1 MKLTLVNFLCYENK
15 TFIIN
20 ENELTLI
27 EGPSGKGKSTIMK
40 GILFALFGTGTKL
53 QTYGKTSCKV
63 CLEFNDLKIERS
75 KRPNTLKVNDNFED
89 SAGQEL
95 INRKFGEFF
104 TTTSYIQQ
112 NAVSSFVLLSPADKM
127 NFLET
132 FAFKNDN
139 IDELKQRNNKLI
151 KKYNEDVI
159 RCESKI
165 NTLNEQLKDKIL
177 PEKVRF
183 PIKCKRSDVDKI
195 TAKNKQQV
203 SNLNNIIDENTNSVN
218 NIKENI
224 TDAKLLHNNLVNCDT
239 NIKNYNTK
247 VESLKKQLSSIF
259 YKGDDHLEE
268 ITKIYDGIIKNEKRI
283 KLEQSYDEKRE
294 NLTKIK
300 KEETDKN
307 NKKIEEINS
316 ELWRDYNKAEI
327 DDIISEYEILLKD
340 RQKLD
345 SLFERQSNY
354 THDNIETLEEDKI
367 VLEKQL
373 DEYNKVNEEY
383 DRCKNILE
391 CPNCKNNLKLIK
403 NKLVSVSEQIR
414 VTCIDIEV
422 INNTKSNLNS
432 VVDDLAIQKNNALEF
447 QKIYEK
453 INKINNKYDE
463 IPEFKSI
470 QDDILYLKSYKNKQ
484 FLLEKELENIK
495 ESSIVKNLE
504 EELEKLK
511 IEIDKF
517 PKSNLSSYDKN
528 EILTEI
534 YAEKKY
540 KDKCDF
546 LKKEIDECNIL
557 IENIENDK
565 QHKIDKYTNTYSIRC
580 LDILNS
586 NLVDSSKL
594 LESNKLELAELI
606 KINKIIDDWHNYQC
620 KKEEYDKLNDSLKMI
635 KSEKNEFENRY
646 TASLK
651 FKNLILSCEAAIMSD
666 IINNINL
673 SAKTYLDIIFP
684 EDPINVS
691 LTSFKENKK
700 GVITP
705 SINIEI
711 EYKGMECE
719 LNMLSGGE
727 LSRIILAY
735 TLALTELFN
744 SPLILLD
751 ESTASLDQ
759 ESTNIVF
766 DAIKEH
772 CNTKT
777 VIIIA
782 HQVIQGGFENVISLN

>member
-63 CLEFNDLKIERS
+63 YLEFSDLKIERS
-75 KRPNTLKVNDNFED
+75 KRPNTLKVNNNFED
-89 SAGQEL
+89 SAAQEL

-132 FAFKNDN
+132 FAFKNEN
-139 IDELKQRNNKLI
+139 IDELKQKNNKLI

-165 NTLNEQLKDKIL
+165 NTLGEQIEDKIL
-177 PEKVRF
+177 PEKVKF
-183 PIKCKRSDVDKI
+183 PIKCKRSEVDKI
-195 TAKNKQQV
+195 TKSKKEQV
-203 SNLNNIIDENTNSVN
+203 FNLNSIIEENANNSN

-224 TDAKLLHNNLVNCDT
+224 TDAKLLDNNLINCNE
-239 NIKNYNTK
+239 NIKNYNSK
-247 VESLKKQLSSIF
+247 LESLKTQLSSIF
-259 YKGDDHLEE
+259 YKGDSHLEK
-268 ITKIYDGIIKNEKRI
+268 ITKIYDEIIKNEKRI
-283 KLEQSYDEKRE
+283 KLQHTYDEKRE
-294 NLTKIK
+294 NFIKIK

-307 NKKIEEINS
+307 NKKIKEINS
-316 ELWRDYNKAEI
+316 ELWNDYNKSEI
-327 DDIISEYEILLKD
+327 DDVILEYETLLKD

-345 SLFERQSNY
+345 SLYDRQCNY
-354 THDNIETLEEDKI
+354 IYDNIETLEENKLI
-367 VLEKQL
+367 LETQL
-373 DEYNKVNEEY
+373 DDYNKVNDEY
-383 DRCKNILE
+383 NRCKNILE
-391 CPNCKNNLKLIK
+391 CPNCKVNLKIIK
-403 NKLVSVSEQIR
+403 NKLVSVAEQIK

-422 INNTKSNLNS
+422 INNTKSNL
-432 VVDDLAIQKNNALEF
+432 DKITDELAIQKNNSIES
-447 QKIYEK
+447 QKIEEK
-453 INKINNKYDE
+453 INRINDKYDD

-484 FLLEKELENIK
+484 FLLEKELKNIK
-495 ESSIVKNLE
+495 ESSIIKNLE
-504 EELEKLK
+504 DELEKIKIELEK
-511 IEIDKF
+511 FPKNNLLSHDKNQILAEIYDEKKYKSEFEFLNKEINDCEALIKNIEIDKQQ
-517 PKSNLSSYDKN
+517 K
-528 EILTEI
+528 I
-534 YAEKKY
+534 
-540 KDKCDF
+540 
-546 LKKEIDECNIL
+546 
-557 IENIENDK
+557 ND
-565 QHKIDKYTNTYSIRC
+565 YNNTYNISC
-580 LDILNS
+580 LATLNS
-586 NLVDSSKL
+586 NLDKINKL
-594 LESNKLELAELI
+594 LESNKTELADLI

-620 KKEEYDKLNDSLKMI
+620 KKEEYDKLNNSLKKI
-635 KSEKNEFENRY
+635 ENEKIEFENKY

-651 FKNLILSCEAAIMSD
+651 FKNLILSCEAAVMSD

-673 SAKTYLDIIFP
+673 SAKTYLEIIFP
-684 EDPINVS
+684 EDPINVT

-700 GVITP
+700 GIITP

>member
-1 MKLTLVNFLCYENK
+1 MWK
-15 TFIIN
+15 
-20 ENELTLI
+20 
-27 EGPSGKGKSTIMK
+27 
-40 GILFALFGTGTKL
+40 
-53 QTYGKTSCKV
+53 
-63 CLEFNDLKIERS
+63 
-75 KRPNTLKVNDNFED
+75 
-89 SAGQEL
+89 
-95 INRKFGEFF
+95 
-104 TTTSYIQQ
+104 
-112 NAVSSFVLLSPADKM
+112 
-127 NFLET
+127 
-132 FAFKNDN
+132 
-139 IDELKQRNNKLI
+139 
-151 KKYNEDVI
+151 
-159 RCESKI
+159 
-165 NTLNEQLKDKIL
+165 
-177 PEKVRF
+177 
-183 PIKCKRSDVDKI
+183 
-195 TAKNKQQV
+195 
-203 SNLNNIIDENTNSVN
+203 
-218 NIKENI
+218 
-224 TDAKLLHNNLVNCDT
+224 
-239 NIKNYNTK
+239 
-247 VESLKKQLSSIF
+247 
-259 YKGDDHLEE
+259 
-268 ITKIYDGIIKNEKRI
+268 
-283 KLEQSYDEKRE
+283 
-294 NLTKIK
+294 
-300 KEETDKN
+300 
-307 NKKIEEINS
+307 
-316 ELWRDYNKAEI
+316 DYNKSEI
-327 DDIISEYEILLKD
+327 DDIICEYEILLKD

-354 THDNIETLEEDKI
+354 TYDNIETLEENKI

-391 CPNCKNNLKLIK
+391 CPNCKINLKLIK

-447 QKIYEK
+447 QKIDEK

-484 FLLEKELENIK
+484 FLLEKELKNIK

-546 LKKEIDECNIL
+546 LKKEIDECNTL

-565 QHKIDKYTNTYSIRC
+565 QHKIDKYSNTYSISC

-586 NLVDSSKL
+586 NLVESSKL
-594 LESNKLELAELI
+594 LESNKSELAELI

-620 KKEEYDKLNDSLKMI
+620 KKEEYDKVNDSLKMI
-635 KSEKNEFENRY
+635 KSEKNEFENKY

-744 SPLILLD
+744 SPLVLLD